1 MPSSSSSSSSSL
13 SSPSSPSS
21 RSSPSSPSS
30 PSPRTRRRFPR
41 PLAVLAGGVGL
52 AIGMLAVLALRE
64 ATLSTHQPVPENS
77 QTEVIVTARARGA
90 ETTQSLAEIVEAQL
104 QACRLEVNSDVVGEV
119 AATGDGRF
127 RAVLSPSMDET
138 NRRQFR
144 GCLEDW
150 LIDHVRLD
158 VVTLH
163 DLP

>member
-1 MPSSSSSSSSSL
+1 MPPIPSSPWSP
-13 SSPSSPSS
+13 PSSPSRS
-21 RSSPSSPSS
+21 RK
-30 PSPRTRRRFPR
+30 RRVPR

-64 ATLSTHQPVPENS
+64 ATLSTHQPVSESS
-77 QTEVIVTARARGA
+77 QTELVVTARARGA

-119 AATGDGRF
+119 AAAGEGRF
-127 RAVLSPSMDET
+127 RAVLRPSMDET

-158 VVTLH
+158 VVTLQ

>member
-1 MPSSSSSSSSSL
+1 MPSIPSSPWSP
-13 SSPSSPSS
+13 PSSPSRS
-21 RSSPSSPSS
+21 RK
-30 PSPRTRRRFPR
+30 RRVPR

-64 ATLSTHQPVPENS
+64 ATLSTHQPVSESS
-77 QTEVIVTARARGA
+77 QTELVVTARARGA

-119 AATGDGRF
+119 AAAGEGRF
-127 RAVLSPSMDET
+127 RAVLRPSMDET

-158 VVTLH
+158 VVTLQ